1 MNPFLLSPLVTPEI
15 GLLFWQVVTFLIVL
29 FILAKFA
36 WKPIMTSL
44 KERENSID
52 EALSAAKKAKEE
64 MLKLSADN
72 EKLLAEARL
81 ERDRILRDAQ
91 TASNTMITE
100 AKDKAQAEGQ
110 RMIEN
115 ARLAI
120 ITEKQA
126 ALTEVK
132 NLAANLSIEIAEKIL
147 KRELADENA
156 QKELVNEFIKE
167 ANVN

>member
-1 MNPFLLSPLVTPEI
+1 MNLVTPDL
-15 GLLFWQVVTFLIVL
+15 GLLFWQTITFLIVL

-36 WKPIMTSL
+36 WKPILSSL
-44 KERENSID
+44 KEREDSID

-64 MLKLSADN
+64 MQKLHADN

-91 TASNTMITE
+91 TAANNMIAE
-100 AKDKAQAEGQ
+100 AKEKAGAEGT
-110 RMIEN
+110 RMIES
-115 ARLAI
+115 ARVAI
-120 ITEKQA
+120 VNEKQA

-132 NLAANLSIEIAEKIL
+132 NLAATLSLEIAEKIL
-147 KRELADENA
+147 KRELKDEVA

-167 ANVN
+167 ANLN

>member
-1 MNPFLLSPLVTPEI
+1 MNLVTPEI
-15 GLLFWQVVTFLIVL
+15 GLLFWQTLTFLIVL

-36 WKPIMTSL
+36 WKPILTSL

-64 MLKLSADN
+64 MQKLHSDN

-91 TASNTMITE
+91 AAANNMIAE
-100 AKDKAQAEGQ
+100 AKDKASAEGT

-115 ARLAI
+115 ARVAI
-120 ITEKQA
+120 VNEKQA

-132 NLAANLSIEIAEKIL
+132 NLAANLSLDIAEKIL
-147 KRELADENA
+147 KRELKDEAA
-156 QKELVNEFIKE
+156 QKDLVNEFIKE
-167 ANVN
+167 ANLN

>member
-1 MNPFLLSPLVTPEI
+1 MELVTPSI
-15 GLLFWQVVTFLIVL
+15 GLLFWQTLTFLIVL

-36 WKPIMTSL
+36 WKPILGSL
-44 KERENSID
+44 KEREDSID

-64 MLKLSADN
+64 MILLSSNN
-72 EKLLAEARL
+72 EKLLQEARL
-81 ERDRILRDAQ
+81 ERDRTLREAQ
-91 TASNTMITE
+91 TAANAIVNE
-100 AKDKAQAEGQ
+100 AKEKAGAEGQ

-120 ITEKQA
+120 NNEKQA
-126 ALTEVK
+126 ALAEVK

-147 KRELADENA
+147 KRELSDEKA

-167 ANVN
+167 ANLN

>member
-1 MNPFLLSPLVTPEI
+1 MELVTPSI
-15 GLLFWQVVTFLIVL
+15 GLLFWQTLTFLIVL

-36 WKPIMTSL
+36 WKPILGSL

-64 MLKLSADN
+64 MLLLSSNN
-72 EKLLAEARL
+72 EKLLQEARL
-81 ERDRILRDAQ
+81 ERDRTLREAQ
-91 TASNTMITE
+91 SAANSIINE
-100 AKDKAQAEGQ
+100 AKEKAGVEGQ

-115 ARLAI
+115 ARVAI
-120 ITEKQA
+120 NNEKQA

-147 KRELADENA
+147 KRELSDEKA

-167 ANVN
+167 ANLN